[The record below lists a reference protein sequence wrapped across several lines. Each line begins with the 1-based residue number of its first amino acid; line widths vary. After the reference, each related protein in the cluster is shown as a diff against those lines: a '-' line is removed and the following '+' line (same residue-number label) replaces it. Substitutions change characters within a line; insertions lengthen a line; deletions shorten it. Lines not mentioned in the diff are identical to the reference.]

1 MTTTIGGELLLVF
14 GSFDLLF
21 SPPRPTE
28 NPACHQ
34 GEEKA
39 ECMLEKT
46 LSSCLPPPDSATD
59 RNR

>member
-1 MTTTIGGELLLVF
+1 MTTTIGGELLLVI

-28 NPACHQ
+28 TPAYHQ

-39 ECMLEKT
+39 ECRLEKT
-46 LSSCLPPPDSATD
+46 LSACLPPLDSVTH